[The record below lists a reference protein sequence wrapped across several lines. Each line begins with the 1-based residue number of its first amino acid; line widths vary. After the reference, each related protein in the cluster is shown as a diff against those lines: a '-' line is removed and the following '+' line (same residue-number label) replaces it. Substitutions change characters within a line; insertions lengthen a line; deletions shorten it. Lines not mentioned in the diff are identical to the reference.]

1 VPRLVA
7 EALVAVREPLTT
19 VLRPGPPA
27 PAAAIACALAR
38 SLAPPEA
45 RDPAP
50 TWLWPDQVPSFR
62 RALYALRRFGGG
74 LLADPVGSGKTYVGL
89 AVASLANGRHPT
101 VCLVPATLVAQWESV
116 ARRLNLSVVVW
127 SHERVSRGNLPS
139 AIRGKVVL
147 VDESHHFRNP
157 ATRRYGHLAPW
168 LMGRQV
174 LLMSASPVVNRLP
187 DLAHQLALTIRD
199 DALAGHGIPS
209 LTGLLEEGRGHSAL
223 STIIVARP
231 AAEARRPGK
240 NERVV
245 SLDDSSLSPLRDVL
259 VGVDELKLSTQR
271 PVAGLVRSAFWRA
284 AASSPAALA
293 ASLDRYQRLLQHAG
307 DAARAGQRLD
317 RRLLRSLTKHLD
329 DQLLLW
335 ELLPLEATESELA
348 LEDLPLLERLRM
360 AARSATQAPDPKLSR
375 LAVLLAD
382 GRCSV
387 VFTGARETVRYLR
400 DRLNGGPIAWCTGER
415 AGIGAH
421 AAPRRTVL
429 DWFRPSATSP
439 ISEYLAGLAPRHLIA
454 TDVAAEGLD
463 LHRAERIIHYDLP
476 WTPARLEQREGR
488 ACRAGAAHEHV
499 EAVRFE
505 PPSAVENRLRQL
517 ACLTGKRALPSAV
530 GLDEAA
536 RGLWRWR
543 VDLAERFRSCPAA
556 FGTAELRK
564 PPAGILAGFA
574 ILPWPGSAPLATWV
588 LWWDR
593 QRGWTEDP
601 DVIESMLAN
610 AARSSDNESA
620 GTSDP
625 CRKSIDSAIARL
637 AAPIRER
644 MRQLSRSRWL
654 DRRRSSNARTL
665 IARLQV
671 LARVAARRRDAAML
685 ANLQDALRFAG
696 GGHTAGEQL
705 LITRLAALPNRDFQ
719 QAIVRLPRA
728 VPVIDALQC
737 RLTGLVVFSP

>member
-1 VPRLVA
+1 
-7 EALVAVREPLTT
+7 VAVREPLTT
-19 VLRPGPPA
+19 VLRPEPPA
-27 PAAAIACALAR
+27 AAAAIACALAR

-45 RDPAP
+45 RDSAP

-62 RALYALRRFGGG
+62 RALYALRRFGGA
-74 LLADPVGSGKTYVGL
+74 LLADPVGSGKTYIGL
-89 AVASLANGRHPT
+89 AVASVANGRRST
-101 VCLVPATLVAQWESV
+101 VCLVPATLVTQWESV
-116 ARRLNLSVVVW
+116 ARRLNLTVLVW

-139 AIRGKVVL
+139 AIHGKVVL
-147 VDESHHFRNP
+147 IDESHHFRNP

-168 LMGRQV
+168 LMGRQA

-209 LTGLLEEGRGHSAL
+209 LAGLLEQSRGHSAL
-223 STIIVARP
+223 SNVIVAGP
-231 AAEARRPGK
+231 NAEARRPGRS
-240 NERVV
+240 ERAV

-259 VGVDELKLSTQR
+259 VGLDELKLSTQ
-271 PVAGLVRSAFWRA
+271 PTVAGLVRSAFWRA

-307 DAARAGQRLD
+307 DAARTGRRLD

-335 ELLPLEATESELA
+335 ELLPLESTQSELA
-348 LEDLPLLERLRM
+348 LDDLPLLERLRM

-375 LAVLLAD
+375 LALLLAD

-400 DRLNGGPIAWCTGER
+400 DRLNGGPTAWCTGER
-415 AGIGAH
+415 AGIGPH
-421 AAPRRTVL
+421 PAPRRAVL
-429 DWFRPSATSP
+429 DWFRPSATRA
-439 ISEYLAGLAPRHLIA
+439 ISERLAGLAPRHLIA

-488 ACRAGAAHEHV
+488 ACRAGAPHEHV

-505 PPSAVENRLRQL
+505 PPPAVENRLRQL
-517 ACLTGKRALPSAV
+517 ACLTGKRALPAAV
-530 GLDEAA
+530 GLDDAG

-543 VDLAERFRSCPAA
+543 VDLAERFRSCPEA
-556 FGTAELRK
+556 FGTAELRR
-564 PPAGILAGFA
+564 PPAGILAGFT
-574 ILPWPGSAPLATWV
+574 ILPWTGSEPLATWV

-601 DVIESMLAN
+601 NVIDSMLAN

-620 GTSDP
+620 ETQAPS
-625 CRKSIDSAIARL
+625 RKSIDSAISRL

-644 MRQLSRSRWL
+644 IRQVGRSRWL
-654 DRRRSSNARTL
+654 DRPRSPNACAV
-665 IARLQV
+665 IARLQA
-671 LARVAARRRDAAML
+671 LGRGAARRRDTATL
-685 ANLQDALRFAG
+685 GHLQNALRFVG

-705 LITRLAALPNRDFQ
+705 FITRLAAMADREFE
-719 QAIVRLPRA
+719 QAVVRMPSA
-728 VPVIDALQC
+728 APAIDAFQC